1 MKISRRLLLAAGLAI
16 LGSPGLCVAQEPIG
30 IVTTLSGQATRTASM
45 AGETPAPLRFKDGI
59 FGADTIRTAE
69 RSFVRM
75 LLERKALLTVRELSV
90 LRITE
95 DATQA
100 TIDLKAGGIAFS
112 VARPRLRPGETVMVR
127 TPNAVAAVRGTTIV
141 VETEVRDSRDKL
153 VAKVTQTQLVLRR

>member
-75 LLERKALLTVRELSV
+75 LLERKALLPVPHGLPG
-90 LRITE
+90 
-95 DATQA
+95 
-100 TIDLKAGGIAFS
+100 AGGGRAGA
-112 VARPRLRPGETVMVR
+112 ARRGGGAGTGQGGASGAADQRRRLWR
-127 TPNAVAAVRGTTIV
+127 
-141 VETEVRDSRDKL
+141 
-153 VAKVTQTQLVLRR
+153 